1 MGRPKQNKVRLE
13 FRLDPEDREKLAKM
27 LVELGYIYGGAH
39 GWTAFMDAIARGE
52 IILYKKVS

>member
-13 FRLDPEDREKLAKM
+13 FRLDPEDRERLGKR
-27 LVELGYIYGGAH
+27 LVELGCTYAGAPS
-39 GWTAFMDAIARGE
+39 WTAFVEAICRGE